1 MRRVLITGSSRGIG
15 LATAKKFLNE
25 GWQVLG
31 ASTKTND
38 VIKHNNYKHYLLD
51 LNNPESINICTNKI
65 LKDNSQ
71 IDVLINC
78 AGISFEPDESTK
90 FSVLALRKDLEVN
103 LIGTINFT
111 EKIIPIIK
119 ASGQIL
125 AVSSMMSSLVGY
137 TEDDYPAYRISK
149 TALNMYI
156 KTLAHRLKSITVSAF
171 DPGWVKTDMGGSDAT
186 REPEIPANEIYAL
199 MNTKHKTG
207 QFWFEGKIRSW

>member
-15 LATAKKFLNE
+15 LATAKKFLTE
-25 GWQVLG
+25 GWIVLG
-31 ASTKTND
+31 ASTKENKSIKD
-38 VIKHNNYKHYLLD
+38 VNYKHYVLD
-51 LNNPESINICTNKI
+51 LSNQESIDSCTKKIVEDNPE
-65 LKDNSQ
+65 

-78 AGISFEPDESTK
+78 AGISFEPDNNDDST
-90 FSVLALRKDLEVN
+90 ALRKDLEVN

-125 AVSSMMSSLVGY
+125 AVSSMMSSLVDY

-171 DPGWVKTDMGGSDAT
+171 DPGWVKTDMGGKDAP
-186 REPEIPANEIYAL
+186 REPEVPANEIYNL
-199 MNTKHKTG
+199 VTTDHPTG
-207 QFWFEGKIRSW
+207 NFWFEGKIRSW